1 MGKTLFYTTT
11 FLILLIN
18 TGFKVQKTQTDWLNW
33 TNHCLAQS
41 YNSAGDPKLKKWEI
55 TVTSDNFLRLR
66 KTYVKSKQVYF
77 SFNLKKL
84 SNILYL
90 GNTKKGILKLKAV
103 EDDIIEQTRNYRK
116 GDVDEMVSELDV
128 PVKNMEPERL
138 DSLKVALNYFKEKGL

>member
-1 MGKTLFYTTT
+1 MAKTLFYTTT

-33 TNHCLAQS
+33 TNKCLANH
-41 YNSAGDPKLKKWEI
+41 YNTAGEKKLKKWEI
-55 TVTSDNFLRLR
+55 VVTIDNFLRLR

-77 SFNLKKL
+77 SFNLKNL
-84 SNILYL
+84 SNIFYL

-116 GDVDEMVSELDV
+116 GDVDEMISELDV

-138 DSLKVALNYFKEKGL
+138 DSLKEALNYFKEKGL